1 MRMRNKMAA
10 SAGALLATASMVTM
24 TAGASAAAPAAGS
37 LADHSA
43 RLTALA
49 PAGAFHTLKNVAF
62 GQCVD
67 APGGQLNV
75 RLQLADCNGS
85 NTQNWAFVPVPGAA
99 RTYSLVNQASG
110 YCAEVNNGTSTPGEA
125 VDEFT
130 CNTSGSEYWTKS
142 NVDVGELT
150 YQKFEHAGTG
160 LCLDTVGGAG
170 SQLMQWGCSDAH
182 PPAAQMWILSP

>member
-1 MRMRNKMAA
+1 MKTRKSMTA
-10 SAGALLATASMVTM
+10 SAGALLAAASMVTM
-24 TAGASAAAPAAGS
+24 AAGASAAAQATGSVTDTSTRAA
-37 LADHSA
+37 A
-43 RLTALA
+43 LTTAS
-49 PAGAFHTLKNVAF
+49 AFHTLKNVAF

-85 NTQNWAFVPVPGAA
+85 STQNWAFIPVPGAA
-99 RTYSLVNQASG
+99 KTYSLVNQKSG

-125 VDEFT
+125 VDAYT

-150 YQKFEHAGTG
+150 YQKLEHAGTG
-160 LCLDTVGGAG
+160 LCLDTVGGTG
-170 SQLMQWGCSDAH
+170 SQLMQWDCNNAH
-182 PPAAQMWILSP
+182 PPTAQMWILSP

>member
-1 MRMRNKMAA
+1 MAA
-10 SAGALLATASMVTM
+10 SAGALLAAASMVTM
-24 TAGASAAAPAAGS
+24 TAGASAATPAAGS
-37 LADHSA
+37 TADLST
-43 RLTALA
+43 RVTALA
-49 PAGAFHTLKNVAF
+49 SASTYHTLKNVAF
-62 GQCVD
+62 GQCID

-85 NTQNWAFVPVPGAA
+85 DTQNWAFVPVSGAA
-99 RTYSLVNQASG
+99 KTYFLVNQASG
-110 YCAEVNNGTSTPGEA
+110 YCAEVNNGTRIPGEA

-130 CNTSGSEYWTKS
+130 CNTSGSEYWTKR

-170 SQLMQWGCSDAH
+170 SQLMQWSCGDAH
-182 PPAAQMWILSP
+182 PPTAQMWILSS

>member
-1 MRMRNKMAA
+1 MAA
-10 SAGALLATASMVTM
+10 SAGALLTAASMVTM

-37 LADHSA
+37 VADHST
-43 RLTALA
+43 RFTALA
-49 PAGAFHTLKNVAF
+49 QASAFHTLKNVAF
-62 GQCVD
+62 GQCID

-75 RLQLADCNGS
+75 RLQLADCS
-85 NTQNWAFVPVPGAA
+85 NSPTQKWAFIPVPGAA
-99 RTYSLVNQASG
+99 KTYSLVNQASG

-125 VDEFT
+125 VDQYT
-130 CNTSGSEYWTKS
+130 CNTSGSEYWIKN

-160 LCLDTVGGAG
+160 LCLDTVGAAG